1 MSWFSGNKE
10 KEKKNVII
18 LKNGN
23 EPLLYHRFLGNTS
36 NLKLD
41 FVDADGNETHL
52 FPCPDPTA
60 RNLGLTKSPRFVI
73 SGEEYLDTQIKP
85 VEAFPLERMRVIAS
99 GGPESARSGGGAMPS
114 GGGRL
119 TSWFRSL
126 NPNPSTS
133 NIYGEPDWEHIS
145 QLYSHSSRPAPSG
158 GGGGYGGGG
167 GAMPSG
173 GGGRLTSWF
182 RSLNPN
188 PPPRDNENPNIS
200 NFNRWGGKKSK
211 KLRRKSKKLI
221 RKSKKS
227 RK

>member
-73 SGEEYLDTQIKP
+73 SGEEYFDTQIKP

-114 GGGRL
+114 GGG
-119 TSWFRSL
+119 
-126 NPNPSTS
+126 
-133 NIYGEPDWEHIS
+133 
-145 QLYSHSSRPAPSG
+145 
-158 GGGGYGGGG
+158 
-167 GAMPSG
+167 
-173 GGGRLTSWF
+173 GRLTSWF

-200 NFNRWGGKKSK
+200 NRWGGKKSR